1 MSQISTA
8 DRTWTGHTDTRVCVP
23 APPLQIST
31 ADTRCLFTGNSTTGR
46 RSRSFVPSRHVG
58 KSARRTTTGTAD
70 TRCLFTGTVHRG
82 RGVHVHLCPLRSRH
96 VGKSARRTTTGPVE
110 THRGGRRLTRDR
122 AYLVSVFLVLR
133 FLVHTRSSRVV
144 RGILTEVGRHALI
157 NITELIY
164 ICDARSAAASGVL

>member
-58 KSARRTTTGTAD
+58 KSARRTTTG
-70 TRCLFTGTVHRG
+70 
-82 RGVHVHLCPLRSRH
+82 
-96 VGKSARRTTTGPVE
+96 PVE

-144 RGILTEVGRHALI
+144 RGILTEVGACAHQHNGTYLHMRCTLGCSKRCPV
-157 NITELIY
+157 TGR
-164 ICDARSAAASGVL
+164 DSAAASCVHSTRHSTQ